1 MLYFYNLAF
10 ATHSCRN
17 YNESI
22 NLRLEGRV
30 PRTHVSS
37 VLKASLPLCLSP
49 WLSLRVEEDNPQL
62 VYTDF

>member
-10 ATHSCRN
+10 ATYSCRN

-30 PRTHVSS
+30 PRTHVSLE
-37 VLKASLPLCLSP
+37 LKASLPLSP
-49 WLSLRVEEDNPQL
+49 WLSLCVEKDDSQL
-62 VYTDF
+62 VYPDF